1 MLRLPLCV
9 DDFRI
14 KCALCYVFIITH
26 MQSLLSAG
34 VSWLYTEF
42 TLFSR
47 WVMSTHMLDTLSP
60 LWHKIRLWA
69 TNSPLGQTRLWA
81 TKLASVASAFMAEKN
96 TRLYG
101 TRLKTK

>member
-47 WVMSTHMLDTLSP
+47 WVMSTDMLDTLSP

-69 TNSPLGQTRLWA
+69 TNSPLGN
-81 TKLASVASAFMAEKN
+81 KLASGPNSPLGNKTRFCGI
-96 TRLYG
+96 RLYG
-101 TRLKTK
+101 RKKHS

>member
-1 MLRLPLCV
+1 
-9 DDFRI
+9 
-14 KCALCYVFIITH
+14 

-101 TRLKTK
+101 NKDKNEQYNFGFRDNYQQRNRIHPAYVSGS